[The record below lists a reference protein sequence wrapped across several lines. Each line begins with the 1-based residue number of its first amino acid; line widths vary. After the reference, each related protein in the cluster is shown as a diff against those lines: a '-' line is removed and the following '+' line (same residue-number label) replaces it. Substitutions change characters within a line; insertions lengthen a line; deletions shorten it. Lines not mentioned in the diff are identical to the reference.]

1 MYVPP
6 SPPPIA
12 VPSVDIF
19 FLPPTSLS
27 LRFSPC
33 PLRAAEARQNPP
45 LPRRLSPHMLFL
57 RRVLYREPTPPRSL
71 IRPRL
76 PLGRLATR
84 HLRLPRRLRA
94 ASPLR
99 HADKYPLALA
109 LSHLLLIKA
118 SGPAG
123 LLAHP
128 PGVLIPRRESHGRDP
143 LWPSL
148 RPLLLPPRL
157 PRRYSCRPVTTAPS
171 LWELLLLRLPPS
183 LDVTSATTAD
193 MGAIDAAAELQFGD
207 SAAHYSHTDR
217 ARE

>member
-1 MYVPP
+1 M
-6 SPPPIA
+6 
-12 VPSVDIF
+12 
-19 FLPPTSLS
+19 L
-27 LRFSPC
+27 
-33 PLRAAEARQNPP
+33 
-45 LPRRLSPHMLFL
+45 LPRRA
-57 RRVLYREPTPPRSL
+57 LYREPILLRSL
-71 IRPRL
+71 IRPRP
-76 PLGRLATR
+76 PLRCLTAG
-84 HLRLPRRLRA
+84 HLRLPYRLRA
-94 ASPLR
+94 TSPAER
-99 HADKYPLALA
+99 ADEQPLALA